1 MPQRGAP
8 ILPAITPALVLALA
22 VASGLT
28 IGACRR
34 KATVVQPPDKQTLVV
49 EDEKIDVPTVCMDG
63 CTLLE
68 RCIPELATEIDGD
81 PTLVAERLA
90 SECGAACDAF
100 EDVDAAL
107 ALNDCLNLG
116 CDAYWGCVGT
126 ATVRPWLAAVAPVG
140 ERTCANLCS
149 QASVCA
155 IAKVCEVEEDGPR
168 RPRPGKPKADGK
180 ADSKG
185 DSKGDAKADAK
196 ADVKADAAAS
206 DGGEDM
212 LIDQACAQ
220 DQARLDE
227 LEEHCVLQCEATP
240 VDSRA
245 RTELIGCIDHASCNG
260 LLHCLDTWSQTDY
273 ADVDGPT
280 PGISETC
287 DAFCTRAIV
296 CGAQQDNVELEPGE
310 LEELKQVMTSTYVEC
325 AVQCGK
331 DLDVGGD
338 SARASFERCT
348 AVPSCTEFSVCAD
361 EV

>member
-8 ILPAITPALVLALA
+8 IGSAIRSALVLALA
-22 VASGLT
+22 LISGSA

-34 KATVVQPPDKQTLVV
+34 KVSEVEPPQDRVVIVEEETVDAPA
-49 EDEKIDVPTVCMDG
+49 VCAEG
-63 CTLLE
+63 CTRLE
-68 RCIPELATEIDGD
+68 RCLPELASEIDGD
-81 PTLVAERLA
+81 PTVVADRLA
-90 SECGAACDAF
+90 SECAGACGTFGDP
-100 EDVDAAL
+100 DSAL
-107 ALNDCLNLG
+107 ALHDCLNLSS

-155 IAKVCEVEEDGPR
+155 IAKVCEHEGGGK
-168 RPRPGKPKADGK
+168 RPRPEKKPKPEGK
-180 ADSKG
+180 AD
-185 DSKGDAKADAK
+185 ANT
-196 ADVKADAAAS
+196 
-206 DGGEDM
+206 GGEADEEP
-212 LIDQACAQ
+212 IVDEECAQ
-220 DQARLDE
+220 DQARLEE
-227 LEEHCVLQCEATP
+227 LEERCLLQCEATP
-240 VDSRA
+240 EDGRA

-260 LLHCLDTWSQTDY
+260 LLRCLDTWSQTDY
-273 ADVDGPT
+273 TQVDGPT

-296 CGAQQDNVELEPGE
+296 CGAEQESLELDPAE

-331 DLDVGGD
+331 DLDVGAD
-338 SARASFERCT
+338 AARASFERCT
-348 AVPSCTEFSVCAD
+348 AVATCTEFSACAD

>member
-8 ILPAITPALVLALA
+8 IGFVACVWTRFAVHGLIGLVLCG
-22 VASGLT
+22 ST
-28 IGACRR
+28 IGGCRR
-34 KATVVQPPDKQTLVV
+34 NPTEVAPPQDRPVVV
-49 EDEKIDVPTVCMDG
+49 EDETIDAPGVCAEG
-63 CTLLE
+63 CTRLE
-68 RCIPELATEIDGD
+68 RCLPELASEVDGD
-81 PTLVAERLA
+81 PTIVADRLA
-90 SECGAACDAF
+90 SECAGACGTFSDA
-100 EDVDAAL
+100 DSAL
-107 ALNDCLNLG
+107 ALRDCLNLNS

-155 IAKVCEVEEDGPR
+155 IAKACEGDGSSK
-168 RPRPGKPKADGK
+168 RPRPGKPKPEGK
-180 ADSKG
+180 ADSK
-185 DSKGDAKADAK
+185 ADA
-196 ADVKADAAAS
+196 S
-206 DGGEDM
+206 GGEAGEELEADEV
-212 LIDQACAQ
+212 CAQ

-227 LEEHCVLQCEATP
+227 LEERCLLQCEATP
-240 VDSRA
+240 DDSRA

-260 LLHCLDTWSQTDY
+260 LLRCLDTWSQTDY
-273 ADVDGPT
+273 AVVDGPT

-296 CGAQQDNVELEPGE
+296 CGAEQESVELDPAE

-338 SARASFERCT
+338 AVRANFERCT
-348 AVPSCTEFSVCAD
+348 AVATCTEFSTCAD